1 MLGELFDTHQNLL
14 PHSGEAYFYPEF
26 FAKKQSDLFCK
37 MLLEEVN
44 WKQEP
49 IKLFGKEI
57 MQPRLTAWY
66 ADAGKT
72 YSYSGIIMPANEW
85 TDALLKIKKD
95 VEKVSKVTFNSALL
109 NLYRNGQ
116 DSMGWHRDNERELGF
131 NPVIASVSFG
141 AERVF
146 QLREYAS
153 KSNLKSL
160 LLSHG
165 SFLLMRGETQ
175 PHWEH
180 RVPKTNKVNEARIN
194 ITFRIVK

>member
-1 MLGELFDTHQNLL
+1 MLGELFDTHENLL
-14 PHSGEAYFYPEF
+14 PHKGEAYFYPDF
-26 FAKKQSDLFCK
+26 FPKEQSDVFYRT
-37 MLLEEVN
+37 LLEEVN

-72 YSYSGIIMPANEW
+72 YSYSGITMPGNKW
-85 TDALLKIKKD
+85 TEPLLKIKSA
-95 VEKVSKVTFNSALL
+95 VEKVSQVTFNSALL

-116 DSMGWHRDNERELGF
+116 DSMGWHRDNERELGH
-131 NPVIASVSFG
+131 NPTIASVSFG
-141 AERVF
+141 ADRLF

-153 KSNLKSL
+153 KSGLKSL

-165 SFLLMRGETQ
+165 SVLLMRGETQ

-180 RVPKTNKVNEARIN
+180 RVPKTNKVNVARIN
-194 ITFRIVK
+194 ITFRIVH